1 MGVASIDFVTKSF
14 TDNMKD
20 VRRDTD
26 QTTKYALRAVGRLLG
41 KKARAYAPVYK
52 GNDPRAAAE
61 SGQLKKS
68 IKNAKIMHVEG
79 RDYVLKVGPAG
90 SKKKGT
96 TVHRLLPTT
105 EAGIARSQNKGKK
118 AGSVRG
124 VPLYRAQQEATYGYM
139 RKGFADGQAEFT
151 RVYEEALAKA
161 FAKYK
166 G

>member
-52 GNDPRAAAE
+52 GNDPRAVAE

-90 SKKKGT
+90 NKKKGT
-96 TVHRLLPTT
+96 AVSR
-105 EAGIARSQNKGKK
+105 ES
-118 AGSVRG
+118 GSLRG
-124 VPLYRAQQEATYGYM
+124 VPLYRAQQEAKYGYM